1 MGIYLTEDEK
11 LVSNIPPRIPSTMN
25 QYDMRI
31 MIISKF
37 MKSHQKAPFLP
48 SNLFYS
54 TQKRPDWI
62 VRPLNMSLKIILMLL
77 KRQLLLIELLM
88 LQLLL

>member
-1 MGIYLTEDEK
+1 
-11 LVSNIPPRIPSTMN
+11 
-25 QYDMRI
+25 

-37 MKSHQKAPFLP
+37 MKSHQKAPFPLP
-48 SNLFYS
+48 NLFYS

-62 VRPLNMSLKIILMLL
+62 VRPLKVSLKIILMLL